1 MPAPSPQSSISSS
14 PSLKRKQPTIS
25 SFFTK
30 RPSQSQ
36 QSPRAEVNSSPSIS
50 TSKTAEPEN
59 TEESVEDENEEDD
72 DEIVPPALKRAKV
85 NGSQPQHGSLNPEAT
100 AKAKPVSRAE
110 QASQLAS
117 SQLSKFA
124 SSPAVQ
130 AEEAGGD
137 DEEAKERQRK
147 REKLHQKFVRRLGG
161 ADCQIGIGRR
171 QMSEA
176 TPVEEGAEDDEE
188 EVAAPA
194 PSKGKAGKKI
204 GSKLTPMERQI
215 IDIKKKHMDTILLV
229 EVGYKYRFFGED
241 ARVAAKELSI
251 VCIPGKFRYD
261 EHSSE
266 AHLDRFASAS
276 IPVQRLHVHVK
287 RLVTAGHKVG
297 VVRQLETAAL
307 KAAGDNRNAPFV
319 RKLTNVY
326 TKSTYID
333 DMEGLEG
340 STAGTSGASATGY
353 ILCITETN
361 ARGWGNDEKVHVGIV
376 AVQPTTG
383 DIVYDEFDDGFMR
396 SEIETRLLHI
406 APCELLIVGELSKA
420 TEKLVQHLSG
430 GKTNV
435 FGDEVRVERAPK
447 AKTAA
452 AESHSHVSSF
462 YAGNM
467 KSADSQNDEIASNLL
482 QKVLQLP
489 DQITICLSSMIKHMT
504 EYGLEHVLQL
514 TKYFQHFSSRSHMLL
529 NGNTLTSL
537 EIYQNQTDHSAK
549 GSLFW
554 TLDRTQTRFG
564 QRMLRKWVGRPLLD
578 KHQLEYRVNAVEEL
592 KDSQNLIMVERI
604 KALLAKIKHDLE
616 KGLIR
621 ICYGKC
627 SRPELL
633 TILQMMQMIAQEF
646 ADVKAPADTG
656 FSSPA
661 ISQAIVSL
669 PTILQ
674 DVVSFLNKI
683 NMHAARND
691 DKYAFFREEEET
703 EEISEHKLG
712 IGAVEH
718 ELEEHRP
725 VAGGAIG
732 KKTVTYASVAGV
744 DYLIEVENSS
754 PSIKTVP
761 ASWIK
766 VSGTKKVSRFHTPE
780 VIKLIR
786 QRDQHREALAAACD
800 TAFLALQAEIS
811 ANYQTLRDCVQSLAT
826 LDCLN
831 SLATIASQPGY
842 VKPEYTEQ
850 TGIHVE
856 QGRHPMVEQ
865 LLLDSYVP
873 NDINLDS
880 DKTRALLVTGPN
892 MGGKSS
898 YVRQVALIAIMGQIG
913 SYVPAQSAKLGMLDA
928 VFTRMGAF
936 DNMLAGESTFM
947 VELSETADILKQATP
962 RSLVIL
968 DELGRGTSTHDGVA
982 IAQAVLDY
990 MVRSIRSLTLFIT
1003 HYQHLAAMVHSFQ
1016 DNELRNVHMRFSES
1030 DSGTGTGEDITF
1042 LYEIGEGVAHRSYGL
1057 NVARL
1062 ANLPGSLLEMAKQ
1075 KSAELE
1081 EKIRRRRLAGLVA
1094 TIGGVMESGDE
1105 SGRLQ
1110 QATLDLLSGCD
1121 IQFRRE
1127 NRLDIALVKNLPIAL
1142 IFLPAADIPTFI
1154 GEGRVD
1160 IGITGR
1166 DQVAEHDAQLPDDGN
1181 VSGVQEILDLGFGG
1195 CKLQVQVPEK
1205 GDVQTVKELIGKNVV
1220 TSFTALSEQFFANL
1234 EKEFGAGERK
1244 TNIKYV
1250 GGSVEA
1256 ACALGVADGIVDLV
1270 ESGETMRAAGLKAI
1284 DTVVESTAIL
1294 VKNRNTQNP
1303 LVDLITSRIRGVITA
1318 QKFVLCQYNIPRE
1331 SLSTASS
1338 ITPGKRAPTITALE
1352 EDGWVAVS
1360 SMVEKKKVATVMDEL
1375 IKVGATDIL
1384 VLSIA
1389 NSRTD

>member
-1 MPAPSPQSSISSS
+1 MPLPSSQSSVSSS
-14 PSLKRKQPTIS
+14 PNLKQ
-25 SFFTK
+25 
-30 RPSQSQ
+30 
-36 QSPRAEVNSSPSIS
+36 
-50 TSKTAEPEN
+50 PEN
-59 TEESVEDENEEDD
+59 TEEPVEDEEDD
-72 DEIVPPALKRAKV
+72 EEIVPPAPKRAKA
-85 NGSQPQHGSLNPEAT
+85 NGSHSEHKPQSPKAN
-100 AKAKPVSRAE
+100 AKPKPVSRAE
-110 QASQLAS
+110 QAPQPAS

-124 SSPAVQ
+124 SSPAL
-130 AEEAGGD
+130 EPEANGEGD
-137 DEEAKERQRK
+137 NDEEAKKRQK
-147 REKLHQKFVRRLGG
+147 EREKLHQKFVRRLGG

-171 QMSEA
+171 RTSEA
-176 TPVEEGAEDDEE
+176 TPVEEGAEDDDEE
-188 EVAAPA
+188 AAQPA
-194 PSKGKAGKKI
+194 PLKGKAAGKKG

-215 IDIKKKHMDTILLV
+215 IDIKKNHMDTILLV

-261 EHSSE
+261 EHPSE

-333 DMEGLEG
+333 DIEGLEG

-361 ARGWGNDEKVHVGIV
+361 ARGWGNDERVRVGIV

-430 GKTNV
+430 SKTNV

-452 AESHSHVSSF
+452 AESHSHASSF
-462 YAGNM
+462 YAGKM
-467 KSADSQNDEIASNLL
+467 KSADSVNDEAASNIL

-489 DQITICLSSMIKHMT
+489 DQVTICLSSMIKHMT

-564 QRMLRKWVGRPLLD
+564 QRLLRKWVGRPLLD
-578 KHQLEYRVNAVEEL
+578 KHQLEDRVNAVEGL
-592 KDSQNLIMVERI
+592 KDSQNIVMVERI
-604 KALLAKIKHDLE
+604 KALLGKIKHDLE

-621 ICYGKC
+621 IYYGKC

-633 TILQMMQMIAQEF
+633 TILQTMQMIAQEF
-646 ADVKAPADTG
+646 ADVKSPADTG

-725 VAGGAIG
+725 VAGEALG
-732 KKTVTYASVAGV
+732 KKTVTYASVAGI
-744 DYLIEVENSS
+744 DYLIEVENGS
-754 PSIKTVP
+754 PAIKRVP
-761 ASWIK
+761 ASWVK

-800 TAFLALQAEIS
+800 TAFLALQGEIA

-826 LDCLN
+826 LDCLS

-842 VKPEYTEQ
+842 VKPEYTEK

-873 NDINLDS
+873 NDIDLDS

-913 SYVPAQSAKLGMLDA
+913 SYVPAQAAKLGMLDA

-1003 HYQHLAAMVHSFQ
+1003 HYQHLAAMVHSFP

-1030 DSGTGTGEDITF
+1030 DSGTGTDEDITF

-1094 TIGGVMESGDE
+1094 T
-1105 SGRLQ
+1105 GRLQ

-1166 DQVAEHDAQLPDDGN
+1166 DQVAEHDAQLPEDGA

-1220 TSFTALSEQFFANL
+1220 TSFTALSEQFFAKL
-1234 EKEFGAGERK
+1234 EKEFGSAEGGRK

-1284 DTVVESTAIL
+1284 DTVVESTAVL

-1318 QKFVLCQYNIPRE
+1318 QKFVLCQYNIPRDR
-1331 SLSTASS
+1331 LSTASS
-1338 ITPGKRAPTITALE
+1338 ITPGKRAPTVTALE

-1360 SMVEKKKVATVMDEL
+1360 SMVEKKKIATVMDEL